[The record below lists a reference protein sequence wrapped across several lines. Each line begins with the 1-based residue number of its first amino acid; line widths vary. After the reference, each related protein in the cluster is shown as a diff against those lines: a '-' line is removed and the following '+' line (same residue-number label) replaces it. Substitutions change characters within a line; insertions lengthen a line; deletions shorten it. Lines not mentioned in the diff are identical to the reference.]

1 MSIQALTGADKYP
14 MIPNMKTNALQR
26 VAGLCC
32 IGLLVLLPGACKSA
46 GTPMRGGSEVRG
58 EYALLVKT
66 RSVFLY
72 PDAPE
77 TSPKLEISLSLL
89 ESPRADRQFILNT
102 LSDGLDTDGYGEKR
116 LFGYDKMYGEMRFVV
131 ERIPDMSTMALNWF
145 YKEDFAYKSGNSRL
159 AVISRDWEYYTGGAH
174 GMHNRDYYV
183 FSLGDKRRLSL
194 GDIVLDEAR
203 PALDNLVEAALR
215 AQMGIPDWIPLSEQG
230 FFEDSPNKLEDFFLS
245 SQGLGFQWDPYE
257 IAPYSMGI
265 IEVVIPYDSLQGM
278 FSPLGLSVVTNIR

>member
-1 MSIQALTGADKYP
+1 
-14 MIPNMKTNALQR
+14 MIPNMKIKASQG

-32 IGLLVLLPGACKSA
+32 IGLLALLSGACKSA
-46 GTPMRGGSEVRG
+46 GTPVRGGPEAQG
-58 EYALLVKT
+58 GFAPLVKT

-72 PDAPE
+72 PDAPD
-77 TSPKLEISLSLL
+77 TSPRLEINLSLL
-89 ESPRADRQFILNT
+89 ESPRADRQFIMNT
-102 LSDGLDTDGYGEKR
+102 LYEGLDTEGYGEKR

-145 YKEDFAYKSGNSRL
+145 YKEDFAYKGGNSQL

-194 GDIVLDEAR
+194 NDIVLDKAR
-203 PALDNLVEAALR
+203 PALDDLVEAALR
-215 AQMGIPDWIPLSEQG
+215 EQMGIPEWIPLSEQG
-230 FFEDSPNKLEDFFLS
+230 FFEDSPNKLEDFFLNPL
-245 SQGLGFQWDPYE
+245 GLGFQWDPYE

-265 IEVVIPYDSLQGM
+265 IEVVIPYDALEGM
-278 FSPLGLSVVTNIR
+278 FTPLGLSAAQNIR